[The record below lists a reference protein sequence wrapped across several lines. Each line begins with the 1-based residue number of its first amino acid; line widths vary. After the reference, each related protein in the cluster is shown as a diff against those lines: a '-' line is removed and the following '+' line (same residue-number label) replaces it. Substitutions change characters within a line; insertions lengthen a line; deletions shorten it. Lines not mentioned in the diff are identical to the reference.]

1 MSYEEAACLLYTG
14 LTTWCA
20 LTSAGGL
27 NASNAADKNVLVIGG
42 SGGVGNCAIQILK
55 SWGSKVLYRLVKINT
70 ALHVAIWLNKYY
82 IFTICDMCTR
92 FWQAYRLISIT
103 D

>member
-1 MSYEEAACLLYTG
+1 MSYDEAACLLYTG

-42 SGGVGNCAIQILK
+42 SGGVGNSAIQILK
-55 SWGSKVLYRLVKINT
+55 SWGAKVLY
-70 ALHVAIWLNKYY
+70 
-82 IFTICDMCTR
+82 TR
-92 FWQAYRLISIT
+92 ANRHRGFGE
-103 D
+103 